1 MGWGH
6 WERYRDGRG
15 VVHQGTRA
23 SESWKHIF
31 YDNRMLRPCCYACPY
46 TTTKRSSNITIAD
59 YWGLSGTENQA
70 FKDRLGVS
78 LVLANNS
85 EGLEYFRCCNVDLR
99 ASSLDEALSG
109 NPMLSHP
116 SSFSGCRKNLWEQ
129 FYSHGYESFLKNAGF
144 IEDPLRHFSQMAKLH
159 VKRLLRKA

>member
-1 MGWGH
+1 
-6 WERYRDGRG
+6 
-15 VVHQGTRA
+15 
-23 SESWKHIF
+23 
-31 YDNRMLRPCCYACPY
+31 MLRPCCYACPY

-85 EGLEYFRCCNVDLR
+85 EGLEYLRCCNVDLR

-144 IEDPLRHFSQMAKLH
+144 IEDPLRHFSHMAKLH